1 MLQDLLDATWLKKED
16 ILDQIKDK
24 FDIWLQF
31 ATPIRQEFD
40 KETKLFNYEKKN
52 KKKLGDSTLFNVH
65 SSMMAREY
73 VDKPT
78 SKFEWTI
85 GQLDIV
91 NNLNTVLDMDF
102 NTVDFENLIY
112 DWKHDKFLRWLWIMV
127 RNGWDWTFKKPT
139 YTIVDPR
146 LAILDPDWDYR
157 TWDYSFFGFQK
168 AEYWKS
174 LKKWWF
180 ENLDKINKNSNSWE
194 AIKLKEQDQM
204 WFKTWNRSKSLDNPL
219 IECYYHFDTFWEWRD
234 EIRALI
240 VTTDNNTEIIKVQ
253 IYKENDRV
261 KMFDDI
267 LAITYWRPRK
277 NNPFWDRMARY
288 VWDVQIFKSEIA
300 NLRFDKS
307 KAELYPMYLRNIRLI
322 KNKADL
328 DFWFNKIV
336 DANPLEWES
345 LNNAVIPLQRD
356 VRADNSYLIEDSL
369 DKQIE
374 ASTSIWKI
382 AQGTSP
388 ERREAA
394 TTNKLIQDNTDIN
407 LAFTS
412 KIDAIWYEKLLIT
425 WKEWYLAEFKGGDTK
440 LIFIQTWFWM
450 LSRDLEKADFL
461 TDVALRIKIETV
473 IEIDEKKQK
482 DRVAYWQAIWL
493 LQWLPNRPE
502 SAVNITYRLYLKSL
516 DINPEEIEMQ
526 VPTTIQE
533 DIARENVG
541 RLLRWEFVP
550 IESDYDV
557 NTHLIALKSAGDTP
571 ETRLYKSQ
579 LFELKKAQQEVWIWL
594 PQVQNWQE
602 MNWVKNNLLAQ
613 SMSMVWNEALQK

>member
-1 MLQDLLDATWLKKED
+1 MLQNLLDITWLKKDD
-16 ILDQIKDK
+16 ILEQIQDK

-31 ATPIRQEFD
+31 ANLIRQEFD

-52 KKKLGDSTLFNVH
+52 KKKIGDSTLFNVH
-65 SSMMAREY
+65 SAMMAREY
-73 VDKPT
+73 IDKPA

-85 GQLDIV
+85 WQLDIV

-102 NTVDFENLIY
+102 NTAEMENLIY
-112 DWKHDKFLRWLWIMV
+112 DWKHDKFLRWLWIIC
-127 RNGWDWTFKKPT
+127 RNGWDGTFKRPT
-139 YTIVDPR
+139 YNIVDPR

-157 TWDYSFFGFQK
+157 NGEYSFFGFQK
-168 AEYWKS
+168 AEYWKL

-180 ENLDKINKNSNSWE
+180 ENLDLINKNSSYWD
-194 AIKLKEQDQM
+194 ATKLKEQDQM
-204 WFKTWNRSKSLDNPL
+204 WFKLWNRSKSLDNPL
-219 IECYYHFDTFWEWRD
+219 IECYYHFDTFWEWKN
-234 EIRALI
+234 ETRALV
-240 VTTDNNTEIIKVQ
+240 VTTDNNTEIIKVK
-253 IYKENDRV
+253 IYKKNNRV

-277 NNPFWDRMARY
+277 NNPFGDRMSRY
-288 VWDVQIFKSEIA
+288 VWDIQIFKSELA

-307 KAELYPMYLRNIRLI
+307 KAELYPMYLRNTRLI
-322 KNKADL
+322 KNKAEL
-328 DFWFNKIV
+328 DFGFNKII

-345 LNNAVIPLQRD
+345 LANAVIPLQRD

-382 AQGTSP
+382 AQWASP

-394 TTNKLIQDNTDIN
+394 TTNALIQSNTDIN
-407 LAFTS
+407 LAFTW

-425 WKEWYLAEFKGGDTK
+425 WKEWYLDEFRWWDTK
-440 LIFIQTWFWM
+440 LIYIQTWFWM

-461 TDVALRIKIETV
+461 TDIALKIKIETL
-473 IEIDEKKQK
+473 IEINEKKQK
-482 DRVAYWQAIWL
+482 DRIIYWQAIWL
-493 LQWLPNRPE
+493 LQWLPNRGE
-502 SAVNITYRLYLKSL
+502 SAINSTYRLYLKSL
-516 DINPEEIEMQ
+516 DMSPEEIEMQ
-526 VPTTIQE
+526 IPTTIQE

-541 RLLRWEFVP
+541 RLLKWEFVP

-557 NTHLIALKSAGDTP
+557 NTHLIALKSIWDTP
-571 ETRLYKSQ
+571 MTRLYKRQ
-579 LFELKKAQQEVWIWL
+579 LFDLKKAQQEVGIWI
-594 PQVQNWQE
+594 PQEQSQDMTWI
-602 MNWVKNNLLAQ
+602 KNNLLAQ

>member
-1 MLQDLLDATWLKKED
+1 MLQNLLDITWLKKDD
-16 ILDQIKDK
+16 ILEQIQDK

-31 ATPIRQEFD
+31 ANLIRQEFD

-52 KKKLGDSTLFNVH
+52 KKKIGDSTLFNVH
-65 SSMMAREY
+65 SAMMAREY
-73 VDKPT
+73 IDKPA

-85 GQLDIV
+85 WQLDIV

-102 NTVDFENLIY
+102 NTAEMENLIY
-112 DWKHDKFLRWLWIMV
+112 DWKHDKFLRWLWIIC
-127 RNGWDWTFKKPT
+127 RNGWDGTFKRPT
-139 YTIVDPR
+139 YNIVDPR

-157 TWDYSFFGFQK
+157 NGEYSFFGFQK
-168 AEYWKS
+168 AEYWKL

-180 ENLDKINKNSNSWE
+180 ENLDLINKNSSYWD
-194 AIKLKEQDQM
+194 ATKLKEQDQM
-204 WFKTWNRSKSLDNPL
+204 WFKLWNRSKSLDNPL
-219 IECYYHFDTFWEWRD
+219 IECYYHFDTFWEWKN
-234 EIRALI
+234 ETRALV
-240 VTTDNNTEIIKVQ
+240 VTTDNNTEIIKVK
-253 IYKENDRV
+253 IYKKNNRV

-277 NNPFWDRMARY
+277 NNPFGDRMSRY
-288 VWDVQIFKSEIA
+288 VWDIQIFKSELA

-307 KAELYPMYLRNIRLI
+307 KAELYPMYLRNTRLI
-322 KNKADL
+322 KNKAEL
-328 DFWFNKIV
+328 DFGFNKII

-345 LNNAVIPLQRD
+345 LANAVIPLQRD

-382 AQGTSP
+382 AQWVSP

-394 TTNKLIQDNTDIN
+394 TTNALIQSNTDIN
-407 LAFTS
+407 LAFTW

-425 WKEWYLAEFKGGDTK
+425 WKEWYLDEFRWWDTK
-440 LIFIQTWFWM
+440 LIYIQTWFWM

-461 TDVALRIKIETV
+461 TDIALKIKIETI
-473 IEIDEKKQK
+473 IEINEKKQK
-482 DRVAYWQAIWL
+482 DRIIYWQAIWL
-493 LQWLPNRPE
+493 LQWLPNRGE
-502 SAVNITYRLYLKSL
+502 SAINSTYRLYLKSL
-516 DINPEEIEMQ
+516 DMSPEEIEMQ
-526 VPTTIQE
+526 IPTTIQE

-541 RLLRWEFVP
+541 RLLKWEFVP

-557 NTHLIALKSAGDTP
+557 NTHLIALKSIWDTP
-571 ETRLYKSQ
+571 MTRLYKRQ
-579 LFELKKAQQEVWIWL
+579 LFDLKKAQQEVGIWI
-594 PQVQNWQE
+594 PQEQSQDMTWI
-602 MNWVKNNLLAQ
+602 KNNLLAQ